1 MTLNELMYGDTLSQ
15 ASKATLKG
23 WMMDNKVSDGMFR
36 SILPSGWNIADE
48 SGAGA
53 YGSRAIT
60 AIVWSEHR
68 APLIISVSLTETEFT
83 LQQRDKVINEVG
95 PTYLWR
101 VSGAVVNSA
110 VILHN
115 HALATGSAIALAWV
129 FS

>member
-1 MTLNELMYGDTLSQ
+1 MNHARPGDARDTTTPDSIVMTLNELMYGDTLSQ

-95 PTYLWR
+95 PTYL
-101 VSGAVVNSA
+101 
-110 VILHN
+110 
-115 HALATGSAIALAWV
+115 
-129 FS
+129 